1 MRIEMTRA
9 SESRTAR
16 TREQRPNGIM
26 DDGPS
31 EPVQTNSEV
40 TQPSRTTTS
49 SSYAICMDD
58 IPPAVPSIH
67 NMLDKQKVWLVGSS
81 ILKHAQLEAFLRPGG
96 LHLNLKRLNISLWWQ
111 GYSGLKLSQVEQKLK
126 TLAKVGPAPNVILI
140 HCGGNDFFNLFKPTS
155 HILRSFGLASFH
167 AYNGVILKTLVLWN
181 HNVSALIL
189 VHPG

>member
-1 MRIEMTRA
+1 MPPRRSKRMRIETTRA
-9 SESRTAR
+9 SESTTAR
-16 TREQRPNGIM
+16 TREQRPIM

-58 IPPAVPSIH
+58 IPPAVPSVH
-67 NMLDKQKVWLVGSS
+67 NMIDKQKVWLVGSS

-111 GYSGLKLSQVEQKLK
+111 GYSGLKLSQLEQKLK
-126 TLAKVGPAPNVILI
+126 TLAK
-140 HCGGNDFFNLFKPTS
+140 KPCRDLSSGT
-155 HILRSFGLASFH
+155 AVVC
-167 AYNGVILKTLVLWN
+167 YTC
-181 HNVSALIL
+181 ALNT
-189 VHPG
+189 